1 MNATCAGAVRCGRK
15 NFRRRGRERIDHMR
29 AAIFTI
35 LSYCSKAIVQARK
48 RGRENDNF
56 VHSHGYE
63 SVIRNFYNRRFFEE

>member
-1 MNATCAGAVRCGRK
+1 MCGRCERCGFN

>member
-1 MNATCAGAVRCGRK
+1 MCGRCERCGCK

-35 LSYCSKAIVQARK
+35 LSYCSKAIAQARK
-48 RGRENDNF
+48 RRRENDSF

-63 SVIRNFYNRRFFEE
+63 SVIRNLYNRRFFEE